1 MYNAIVH
8 ASKFVPIHLNT
19 FNVYFYYFQMTCR
32 QKFDFFDYDAEKSSK
47 FLEESGLKME
57 DIREDLLQYVV
68 NLDVNIRRMVALEI
82 SASQVG

>member
-1 MYNAIVH
+1 M
-8 ASKFVPIHLNT
+8 SS
-19 FNVYFYYFQMTCR
+19 R
-32 QKFDFFDYDAEKSSK
+32 QKYDFFDYDAEKFSK

-57 DIREDLLQYVV
+57 DLREDLLQYVV